1 VRLALRP
8 GQAVGGDLALDDAD
22 FANHSGVALV
32 GDLGAPSVS
41 LGSDLALSAGQPN
54 PFGREIGFS
63 VTMVR
68 GGDLDVTVLDVSGR
82 EVAKLHRGAATA
94 GAHTFRWEGRRDG
107 GDRLP
112 DGIYFIRAR
121 GLDVTLAR
129 KVILLRDR

>member
-1 VRLALRP
+1 
-8 GQAVGGDLALDDAD
+8 
-22 FANHSGVALV
+22 
-32 GDLGAPSVS
+32 
-41 LGSDLALSAGQPN
+41 
-54 PFGREIGFS
+54 
-63 VTMVR
+63 
-68 GGDLDVTVLDVSGR
+68 VLDVSGR